1 MKKRIKRVLIILMVV
16 IIYIIIYK
24 FFRYSF
30 FQEDLIFFDFLNI
43 SKQHYSNKIGPN
55 ESSNNNE
62 IINIEK
68 NKITEQ
74 KIDLFQL
81 LQKNIQIR
89 EKLFPGSNGYVSVI
103 LKSKEEINYKAY
115 LKNESEKPINLKLY
129 LSEGKKQYND
139 VEEVADNLYGKV
151 AKNQNKKINIIWNW
165 EYEQNTLKNQ
175 QDTSDAKK
183 IREYK
188 FTICVKGY

>member
-16 IIYIIIYK
+16 IIYIIIHK

-115 LKNESEKPINLKLY
+115 LENESEKPINLKLY

-139 VEEVADNLYGKV
+139 VEDVADNLYGKV

>member
-1 MKKRIKRVLIILMVV
+1 M
-16 IIYIIIYK
+16 
-24 FFRYSF
+24 
-30 FQEDLIFFDFLNI
+30 
-43 SKQHYSNKIGPN
+43 
-55 ESSNNNE
+55 
-62 IINIEK
+62 
-68 NKITEQ
+68 
-74 KIDLFQL
+74 
-81 LQKNIQIR
+81 
-89 EKLFPGSNGYVSVI
+89 
-103 LKSKEEINYKAY
+103 
-115 LKNESEKPINLKLY
+115 Y

>member
-1 MKKRIKRVLIILMVV
+1 MKKRTKRVLIILMVV

-43 SKQHYSNKIGPN
+43 SKQHHSNKIGPN
-55 ESSNNNE
+55 ESSNNKE

-81 LQKNIQIR
+81 LQKNIQIK

-139 VEEVADNLYGKV
+139 VEEFADNLYGKV

-165 EYEQNTLKNQ
+165 EYEQNALKNQ

-183 IREYK
+183 IKEYK

>member
-16 IIYIIIYK
+16 IIYIIIHK

-43 SKQHYSNKIGPN
+43 SKQHYSNKIGAN

-89 EKLFPGSNGYVSVI
+89 E
-103 LKSKEEINYKAY
+103 NYF
-115 LKNESEKPINLKLY
+115 
-129 LSEGKKQYND
+129 Q
-139 VEEVADNLYGKV
+139 EVMDMF
-151 AKNQNKKINIIWNW
+151 Q
-165 EYEQNTLKNQ
+165 
-175 QDTSDAKK
+175 
-183 IREYK
+183 
-188 FTICVKGY
+188 

>member
-16 IIYIIIYK
+16 IIYIIIHK

-151 AKNQNKKINIIWNW
+151 AKNQHKKINIIWNW

>member
-16 IIYIIIYK
+16 IIYIIIHK

-43 SKQHYSNKIGPN
+43 SKQHYSNKIEPN
-55 ESSNNNE
+55 ASSNNNE

>member
-16 IIYIIIYK
+16 IIYIIIHK

-43 SKQHYSNKIGPN
+43 SKQHYSNKIGAN

-139 VEEVADNLYGKV
+139 VEEFADNLYGKV

-183 IREYK
+183 IKDYK

>member
-139 VEEVADNLYGKV
+139 VEEFADNLYGKV

-183 IREYK
+183 IKDYK

>member
-16 IIYIIIYK
+16 IIYIIIHK

-43 SKQHYSNKIGPN
+43 SKQHYSNKIGAN

-139 VEEVADNLYGKV
+139 VEEFADNLYGKV

-165 EYEQNTLKNQ
+165 EYEQNTLKNR

-183 IREYK
+183 IKDYK

>member
-1 MKKRIKRVLIILMVV
+1 M
-16 IIYIIIYK
+16 
-24 FFRYSF
+24 
-30 FQEDLIFFDFLNI
+30 
-43 SKQHYSNKIGPN
+43 
-55 ESSNNNE
+55 
-62 IINIEK
+62 
-68 NKITEQ
+68 
-74 KIDLFQL
+74 QL
-81 LQKNIQIR
+81 LQKNIQIK

-129 LSEGKKQYND
+129 LSEGKNQYND
-139 VEEVADNLYGKV
+139 VEEFADNLYGKV

-165 EYEQNTLKNQ
+165 EYEQNALKNQ

>member
-16 IIYIIIYK
+16 IIYIIIHK

-43 SKQHYSNKIGPN
+43 SKQHYSNRIGPN

-151 AKNQNKKINIIWNW
+151 AKNQHKKINIIWNW

>member
-16 IIYIIIYK
+16 IIYIIIHK

-115 LKNESEKPINLKLY
+115 LENESEKPINLKLY

>member
-1 MKKRIKRVLIILMVV
+1 MKKRTKRVLIILMVV
-16 IIYIIIYK
+16 IIYIIIHK

-43 SKQHYSNKIGPN
+43 SKQHHSNKIGPN
-55 ESSNNNE
+55 ESSNNKE

-81 LQKNIQIR
+81 LQENIQIR

-139 VEEVADNLYGKV
+139 VEEVVDNLYGKV

-165 EYEQNTLKNQ
+165 EYEQNALKNQ

>member
-16 IIYIIIYK
+16 IIYIIIHK

-139 VEEVADNLYGKV
+139 VEEFADNLYGKV

-183 IREYK
+183 IKDYK

>member
-115 LKNESEKPINLKLY
+115 LKKESEKPINLKLY

>member
-16 IIYIIIYK
+16 IIYIIIHK

-43 SKQHYSNKIGPN
+43 SKQHYSNKIGAN

-103 LKSKEEINYKAY
+103 LKSKEEINYKSY

-139 VEEVADNLYGKV
+139 VEEFADNLYGKV

-183 IREYK
+183 IKDYK

>member
-16 IIYIIIYK
+16 IIYIIIHK

-43 SKQHYSNKIGPN
+43 SKQHHSNKIGPN

-74 KIDLFQL
+74 KIDLLQL
-81 LQKNIQIR
+81 LQKNIQIK

-139 VEEVADNLYGKV
+139 VEEFADNLYGKV

-165 EYEQNTLKNQ
+165 EYEQNALKNQ

-183 IREYK
+183 IKDYK

>member
-16 IIYIIIYK
+16 IIYIIIHK

-43 SKQHYSNKIGPN
+43 SKQHYSNKIGAN

-139 VEEVADNLYGKV
+139 VEEFADNLYGKV
-151 AKNQNKKINIIWNW
+151 AKNQNKKINII
-165 EYEQNTLKNQ
+165 
-175 QDTSDAKK
+175 
-183 IREYK
+183 
-188 FTICVKGY
+188 